1 MISSLIL
8 MLSQYNKNRKIAN
21 IFMCIWFLYAIVI
34 SFDNFDFKFLSIGIA
49 SFLLTTFCIY
59 FVSRFVSKF
68 SVLLSVCS
76 TIIYSVFIDIVCY
89 FLLPTWCENQSL
101 IQYLIRG
108 VMFNSKY
115 LLSNAFVMIIVVL
128 FSKFSEDLLEKHV
141 RTYRYQ

>member
-76 TIIYSVFIDIVCY
+76 HIIYSVFIDIVCY